1 MNKKC
6 FERIILKSLLQP
18 IRELIDPHQ
27 YAYQQ
32 NKSVQD
38 ATLYLTHLLY
48 KHTEETKSYVRA
60 LFVDFSSAFN
70 TIRPHVLV
78 EKLKRLEVRPS
89 LILWIVDFL
98 QNRTQKVRVQNT
110 MNHAFENI
118 DDPQKFADEL
128 NMFYCR
134 FDTNEFI
141 DVIEA
146 QRDELIRSQ
155 DESLRVEENDVSLY
169 FSRVNPRKAM
179 GPDNISGKLLRNCA
193 RELATPFRLL
203 FQTSLDRK
211 VVPVCWKTS
220 TIIPVAKKSRPSEL
234 NDYRPVALTPIAM
247 NSFERIILKSL
258 LQPIRELID
267 PHQYAYQ
274 QNKSVQDAT
283 LYLTHLLYKHTE
295 ETKSYVRALFVDFSS
310 AFNTIRP
317 HVLVEKLKRLE
328 VRPSLILWIV
338 DFLQNRTQQVRE
350 KNTMSESIVT
360 NIGSP
365 QGCVLSAILFVLYTN
380 DCRSSSENV
389 SVLKYADDTVI
400 VGNIRGSE
408 TEYEDYL
415 NWFTEWC
422 NENFLDFNTTKTKEM
437 IIDFRKSIKQKGGN
451 RSGDSTTKRADP
463 SKISK
468 TADQESSG
476 SATIEFGSIKQK
488 GGNRSGDSTTNLADP
503 SKISKT
509 ADQESS
515 GSATIE
521 FGSIKQKGGN
531 RSGDSTTKRAD
542 PSKISKTAD
551 QESSGSATIEFGLTG
566 VLRHT
571 RRLVLQDVRS
581 SSSFRL
587 RRGGK
592 KSGRNTVIRGDAGLE
607 LHVIKWMSI
616 DDETH
621 LVLRDAYFLGD
632 DISILAPLCPT
643 VKHFSID
650 FHTIR
655 LLPFTLMS
663 THMRVPMRS
672 VITVCIKS
680 LYCLGNLQETL
691 SEVGNLFPDAQILD
705 MQIGILNSPSDQAY
719 SHEVYSSSSLRE
731 LKLRFEGRYDITTD
745 NLLMD
750 ISTSCPNIV
759 SLVLSGFGRCPSNKS
774 GKEITSC
781 KMLHLTKIH
790 LESFG
795 TDNRHR
801 FETLTS
807 IFYVF
812 HVISPRLRFVEA
824 KKVQLGGAEFAS
836 AKWSRTSSGYE
847 LQLEDASSAVPMA
860 DLMHLVSNELEEV
873 TVLTFDRCNVDIP
886 QSISHPP
893 HSTREESSLQELK
906 FLNVECP
913 LSQTDINKLSEMYPY
928 VQITVKHESQASH
941 EDSKQGT
948 SMPFKLKWKTSPS
961 SPTSS
966 MDEVNVVPIKMECC
980 KRVGVKGGK
989 LQLDSFGIELEIPPG
1004 AIDSEA
1010 PQDISLRVLTD
1021 TQNLGNNK
1029 EEMSVCFGV
1038 QCLAPD
1044 DLVLKLPVTYTIPHC
1059 AVITR
1064 YSSVKAVLY
1073 TGEGEYSPGK
1083 YISTR
1088 IEIM

>member
-1 MNKKC
+1 M
-6 FERIILKSLLQP
+6 
-18 IRELIDPHQ
+18 
-27 YAYQQ
+27 A
-32 NKSVQD
+32 
-38 ATLYLTHLLY
+38 
-48 KHTEETKSYVRA
+48 
-60 LFVDFSSAFN
+60 
-70 TIRPHVLV
+70 
-78 EKLKRLEVRPS
+78 
-89 LILWIVDFL
+89 
-98 QNRTQKVRVQNT
+98 
-110 MNHAFENI
+110 
-118 DDPQKFADEL
+118 DDPARRPKEQVKVGKSIKQKGG
-128 NMFYCR
+128 N
-134 FDTNEFI
+134 
-141 DVIEA
+141 
-146 QRDELIRSQ
+146 RSG
-155 DESLRVEENDVSLY
+155 DS
-169 FSRVNPRKAM
+169 
-179 GPDNISGKLLRNCA
+179 
-193 RELATPFRLL
+193 
-203 FQTSLDRK
+203 
-211 VVPVCWKTS
+211 
-220 TIIPVAKKSRPSEL
+220 
-234 NDYRPVALTPIAM
+234 
-247 NSFERIILKSL
+247 
-258 LQPIRELID
+258 
-267 PHQYAYQ
+267 
-274 QNKSVQDAT
+274 
-283 LYLTHLLYKHTE
+283 
-295 ETKSYVRALFVDFSS
+295 
-310 AFNTIRP
+310 
-317 HVLVEKLKRLE
+317 
-328 VRPSLILWIV
+328 
-338 DFLQNRTQQVRE
+338 
-350 KNTMSESIVT
+350 
-360 NIGSP
+360 
-365 QGCVLSAILFVLYTN
+365 
-380 DCRSSSENV
+380 
-389 SVLKYADDTVI
+389 
-400 VGNIRGSE
+400 
-408 TEYEDYL
+408 
-415 NWFTEWC
+415 
-422 NENFLDFNTTKTKEM
+422 TTKRADPSKISKTADQESSGSAT
-437 IIDFRKSIKQKGGN
+437 IEFGSIKQKGGN

-488 GGNRSGDSTTNLADP
+488 GGNRSGDSTTNL
-503 SKISKT
+503 
-509 ADQESS
+509 
-515 GSATIE
+515 
-521 FGSIKQKGGN
+521 
-531 RSGDSTTKRAD
+531 AD

-1073 TGEGEYSPGK
+1073 TGEGEYSPDAVVKERIVLSRYGTPSCTINKDVLKLKMNHFSWAKIKLMIKNFFFKGK
-1083 YISTR
+1083 KMRCRPFKEKNLPLQKTPVILRAHLYDAIKGNCELIKRQEEEQEFVPAHPEQEIVIQAAESDLKMTCYVKETAIGRPAVVPFDKLMSGARICKPFELDFTNQPDIVAVSLRVGQNEKLEDDLLFPLDFSIPHRRKRTFPQDPEELQGASSSRTLQTSHPIPDETPESGSGKRDEFEEKLTTVARRVATR
-1088 IEIM
+1088 VDIDNLMKALCLQPGDVQHYANDNNNSSYMVTLSMLRDWRKKQTKATECEALEDVLEEAGQTNLADELFGTS

>member
-1 MNKKC
+1 M
-6 FERIILKSLLQP
+6 
-18 IRELIDPHQ
+18 
-27 YAYQQ
+27 A
-32 NKSVQD
+32 
-38 ATLYLTHLLY
+38 
-48 KHTEETKSYVRA
+48 
-60 LFVDFSSAFN
+60 
-70 TIRPHVLV
+70 
-78 EKLKRLEVRPS
+78 
-89 LILWIVDFL
+89 
-98 QNRTQKVRVQNT
+98 
-110 MNHAFENI
+110 
-118 DDPQKFADEL
+118 DDPARRPKEQVKVGKSIKQKGG
-128 NMFYCR
+128 N
-134 FDTNEFI
+134 
-141 DVIEA
+141 
-146 QRDELIRSQ
+146 RSG
-155 DESLRVEENDVSLY
+155 DS
-169 FSRVNPRKAM
+169 
-179 GPDNISGKLLRNCA
+179 
-193 RELATPFRLL
+193 
-203 FQTSLDRK
+203 
-211 VVPVCWKTS
+211 
-220 TIIPVAKKSRPSEL
+220 
-234 NDYRPVALTPIAM
+234 
-247 NSFERIILKSL
+247 
-258 LQPIRELID
+258 
-267 PHQYAYQ
+267 
-274 QNKSVQDAT
+274 
-283 LYLTHLLYKHTE
+283 
-295 ETKSYVRALFVDFSS
+295 
-310 AFNTIRP
+310 
-317 HVLVEKLKRLE
+317 
-328 VRPSLILWIV
+328 
-338 DFLQNRTQQVRE
+338 
-350 KNTMSESIVT
+350 
-360 NIGSP
+360 
-365 QGCVLSAILFVLYTN
+365 
-380 DCRSSSENV
+380 
-389 SVLKYADDTVI
+389 
-400 VGNIRGSE
+400 
-408 TEYEDYL
+408 
-415 NWFTEWC
+415 
-422 NENFLDFNTTKTKEM
+422 TTKRADPSKISKTADQESSGSAT
-437 IIDFRKSIKQKGGN
+437 IEFGSIKQKGGN

-488 GGNRSGDSTTNLADP
+488 GGNRSGDSTTNL
-503 SKISKT
+503 
-509 ADQESS
+509 
-515 GSATIE
+515 
-521 FGSIKQKGGN
+521 
-531 RSGDSTTKRAD
+531 AD

-1083 YISTR
+1083 YISTYELVGATAR
-1088 IEIM
+1088 IQVHEEQTDTQNTEEEGKEKEEEDHIVMESLPHEKVPDEVNFKPIKMECCKRVGVEGGKLQLDSFGIALEIPLGAIDSDAPQDISLRVLTDTPNLGNSKEEMSVCFGVQCLAPDDLVLKLPVTYTIPHCAVITRYSSVKAVLYTGEGEYSPDAVVKERIVLSRFGTPSCTIKKDVLKLKMNHFSWAKIKLMIKNFFFKGKKMRCRPFKEKNLPLQKTPVILRAHLYDAIKGNCELIKRQEEEQEFVPAHPEQEIVIQAAESDLKMTCYVKETIIGRPAVVPFDKLTSGARICKPFELDFTDQPDIVAVSLRIGQSGQEDFDEKLTTVARKVAKREEIDNLGKALGFGPDDIQRYFDTNMKNADVSYMGTLSMLRKWRKKQTEAKECEALKGVLRKAGQIRLIDEL